1 MLLCTKAGLKKFFVC
16 RHSTLVLQLGLVGRD
31 FFLFWGRL
39 VPFPEPYRFLIKA
52 SSREKEPL
60 SATIFIIV
68 SDKAQ
73 VNQRKQGMRFNNTSF
88 FNKQPNCYGTNIKNC
103 LKVKQVAKQPPT
115 WKPLMQKML
124 VGFWVKK
131 ITFSILNLLKLRFST
146 TAFGT
151 T

>member
-1 MLLCTKAGLKKFFVC
+1 MLLCTKVGLLFAVTRPWFYNYGW
-16 RHSTLVLQLGLVGRD
+16 SVGI

-39 VPFPEPYRFLIKA
+39 VPFPEPYRFFIKA

-73 VNQRKQGMRFNNTSF
+73 VNQRKEGIRFNYTSF

-124 VGFWVKK
+124 FGFWVKK
-131 ITFSILNLLKLRFST
+131 FTFSILNLLKLCFST
-146 TAFGT
+146 TVFGT